1 MDDERRA
8 RGVLR
13 AYSGLLGAAGA
24 RRLAFASALGWLGFG
39 ALALAIVLTVQRA
52 SGSPSVAGVALAAF
66 SLGSALAPLRG
77 RLVDRFGVR
86 VALVPMAA
94 ASGACLIGLALAAR
108 GGAGDVPLVA
118 LAGLA
123 GVTVPPLIASA
134 RVVWPAVVAPEHLQP
149 AYGIQALLGDVGG
162 VAGPALAGAVAA
174 ALSPSA
180 ALVACGLL
188 PVAGALLLARL
199 PWPRREPSA
208 RTRAGALASP
218 GIRTLVLADAGVFGG
233 LGALDVTLPVVAER
247 GGAAAAAALPLAVF
261 AAASALA
268 SLWYGTRPM
277 APGRRYAIAVPALAL
292 TLAPLI
298 ATRSAVAAALVLAV
312 AGVAFAAANVA
323 VFELLDVVAPPGTG
337 AEALTWLTTAGGAGS
352 AIGAVLAGHLAAAGH
367 LSAALAVPCVFA
379 AAAAVAVLARRAT
392 LTNGRH

>member
-1 MDDERRA
+1 MIA
-8 RGVLR
+8 R
-13 AYSGLLGAAGA
+13 AYSGLFAAVGA
-24 RRLAFASALGWLGFG
+24 RRLAVASALGWLGFG

-52 SGSPSVAGVALAAF
+52 SGSPSVAGVALAGF

-86 VALVPMAA
+86 RALVPMAA

-108 GGAGDVPLVA
+108 GGAADAPLVA

-134 RVVWPAVVAPEHLQP
+134 RVVWPVVVAPEHLQP
-149 AYGIQALLGDVGG
+149 AYGIQALLGDIGG
-162 VAGPALAGAVAA
+162 VAGPALAGALTAL
-174 ALSPSA
+174 LSPSA
-180 ALVACGLL
+180 ALVMCGLL

-199 PWPRREPSA
+199 PWPERDPGA

-247 GGAAAAAALPLAVF
+247 GGTAAAAAIPLAVL
-261 AAASALA
+261 AATSALA
-268 SLWYGTRPM
+268 SLFYGTRPM
-277 APGRRYAIAVPALAL
+277 PPARRYAIAVTGLVV
-292 TLAPLI
+292 TLAPLL
-298 ATRSAVAAALVLAV
+298 AVRSALAAAAVLAV
-312 AGVAFAAANVA
+312 AGIAFAATNVA
-323 VFELLDVVAPPGTG
+323 MFELLDVVAPPGTG

-352 AIGAVLAGHLAAAGH
+352 ALGAVLAGHLAADGR
-367 LSAALAVPCVFA
+367 LSAALAVPCAFVA
-379 AAAAVAVLARRAT
+379 VAAAVTLARRGT
-392 LTNGRH
+392 LTNGGR